1 MMRSGLWSICFV
13 PALTALLF
21 ADMDRSLAA
30 GAEQN
35 VRNTIIAASGTAA
48 PVGGNYSPFFINV
61 SLNARHEVAFDAFVI
76 GPSPTTGVFVGDGK
90 TTSTIA
96 LGVNPDP
103 AAPSFGFVSVPF
115 ITPNGVVVFDVNETD
130 IFRSDGQKIVPLVRD
145 GDPAPGGGTVSP
157 RLGTRAVNNHGVIAY
172 LAGVNG
178 STATQAIFRTDGT
191 QTVAIARDDIAP
203 PTGGRFTALFEPAM
217 NNRGQVAF
225 KAEMS
230 GGTADNGIF
239 RGEGGHL
246 TPVFVTNQIV
256 SDGAIIQDCG
266 TPAINA
272 YGQVVAQCLVM
283 NSAISSGLFV
293 GDGTT
298 VISIALQGQTAPTG
312 GIYSTFVG
320 TTRLNDRGEVA
331 FGALFEDGAT
341 GIFRRTGEQTTTI
354 ASTGM
359 SAPGTTGMFQ
369 SFGDDIRFRN
379 DGAVAFVGTLAI
391 GVGGVDASNNL
402 GIWIGT
408 SAEDLRLVVRTGEVI
423 GGKVLASLPF
433 REFGGQQFD
442 MNENSVVWVGGFQS
456 GAKAVVLSRDD
467 ENDEA
472 DDRE

>member
-13 PALTALLF
+13 PALMALLF

-30 GAEQN
+30 DAQQN
-35 VRNTIIAASGTAA
+35 VQNTIIAASGTPA
-48 PVGGNYSPFFINV
+48 PAGGNYSPFFINV
-61 SLNARHEVAFDAFVI
+61 SLNARHEVALDAFVI

-103 AAPSFGFVSVPF
+103 AGPSFGFVSVPF

-130 IFRSDGQKIVPLVRD
+130 IFRSDGKKIVPLVRD
-145 GDPAPGGGTVSP
+145 GDPAPGGGTISPSVS
-157 RLGTRAVNNHGVIAY
+157 TRAVNNHGVIAY

-178 STATQAIFRTDGT
+178 STATQAIFRTDET

-203 PTGGRFTALFEPAM
+203 PTGGRFTALFAPTM
-217 NNRGQVAF
+217 NDRGQVAF
-225 KAEMS
+225 KSEMS

-256 SDGAIIQDCG
+256 PGSVIIQDCG

-272 YGQVVAQCLVM
+272 HGQVVAPCLV
-283 NSAISSGLFV
+283 NSGISSGLFV

-298 VISIALQGQTAPTG
+298 VIPIAVQGQTAPTG
-312 GIYSTFVG
+312 DIYFAFVG

-331 FGALFEDGAT
+331 FGALFEGGTT
-341 GIFRRTGEQTTTI
+341 GIFRRAGDQTTTI
-354 ASTGM
+354 AFAGM
-359 SAPGTTGMFQ
+359 SAPGTTGTFQ
-369 SFGDDIRFRN
+369 SFGDDIRLRN

-391 GVGGVDASNNL
+391 GVGSVDASNNL

-408 SAEDLRLVVRTGEVI
+408 SAEDLQLVVRTGEVI
-423 GGKVLASLPF
+423 GGKVLTSLPF

-456 GAKAVVLSRDD
+456 GARAIVLSRIGG